1 MTCPSGLLPIAP
13 VCQPAELRGAGSPS
27 KMTFTQKGHGA
38 MLKDRVTFLLFLLLP
53 GCFCSFSHFP
63 PSFLLFLDPSLPHIL
78 FVTFWK
84 LFSDHWPCCMG
95 KPPAY
100 SSPAQRR
107 KSRKMLL
114 LGVCKYTSLW
124 SGLRGKNHHPCRSYW
139 RELDLLSQRMGE
151 RLVWWAPGFTW
162 SIKQMG
168 LSANKPSFPKYI
180 QRIKDYACRPRCK
193 EYKSVC
199 LKLLQCGIDYLEPA
213 IAFKV
218 IVY

>member
-13 VCQPAELRGAGSPS
+13 VCQPAELRVAGSPS

-38 MLKDRVTFLLFLLLP
+38 MLKDKVTFLLFLLPP

-63 PSFLLFLDPSLPHIL
+63 PSFLLFLNPSLPHIL

-84 LFSDHWPCCMG
+84 LFSDHWPRCMG

-107 KSRKMLL
+107 KNRKMIL

-124 SGLRGKNHHPCRSYW
+124 NGLRGKNHHPCHSY
-139 RELDLLSQRMGE
+139 
-151 RLVWWAPGFTW
+151 
-162 SIKQMG
+162 
-168 LSANKPSFPKYI
+168 
-180 QRIKDYACRPRCK
+180 
-193 EYKSVC
+193 
-199 LKLLQCGIDYLEPA
+199 
-213 IAFKV
+213 
-218 IVY
+218 